1 MNRYLHIISRVPL
14 FLNYIVNLIKF
25 KIIKMNTPEIIP
37 NVYYT
42 GVDDHTTHLFE
53 GLWQIPWGVSYNS
66 YVVRGEKTA
75 LIDGV
80 ELHKVEEL
88 IRQIDNSAFKPD
100 YLVVNHMEPDHSGA
114 IPALVANY
122 PAIKIIG
129 NNLTVGMIKAFYHIE
144 DPDRFIIVKDGDA
157 IDLGKGMVMKFY
169 LAPMLH
175 WPETMVT
182 YLEGKGLL
190 FSGDAF
196 GTFGALDGA
205 VEDTQLDDRS
215 MYFEE
220 MRRYY
225 AAIVAKYG
233 KPVQNALA
241 KLSGLEITRICPTHG
256 PIWHKYIAEV
266 IKAYDDMSIGRT
278 EPGVVIAYGSMY
290 GNTGCLAETV
300 ARRLHEKGVK
310 NVRLYNL
317 SNTEQS
323 RVLADIWRFSGL
335 VLASPT
341 YNANIFPPVESL
353 IKALEVR
360 DLKNRVVGVL
370 GSYAWAPASA
380 KLIASRV
387 EAMGLDLAGS
397 VVMKMSQDA
406 QTRKEAESLADKLA
420 EKVLG
425 GVG

>member
-1 MNRYLHIISRVPL
+1 MKAS
-14 FLNYIVNLIKF
+14 
-25 KIIKMNTPEIIP
+25 EIIP

-75 LIDGV
+75 IIDGV

-88 IRQIDNSAFKPD
+88 IRQIDASSFAPD

-114 IPALVANY
+114 IPALLANY
-122 PAIKIIG
+122 PSIKIIC
-129 NNLTVGMIKAFYHIE
+129 NNLTIGMIKGFYHIE
-144 DPDRFIIVKDGDA
+144 DNDRFLIVKDGDSV
-157 IDLGKGMVMKFY
+157 DLGKGMVLRFY

-205 VEDTQLDDRS
+205 VEDTCVDDAS
-215 MYFEE
+215 TYFEE

-256 PIWHKYIAEV
+256 PIWHKYVADV
-266 IKAYDDMSIGRT
+266 IKAYDNMSIGKT

-290 GNTGCLAETV
+290 GNTACFAETV
-300 ARRLHEKGVK
+300 ARRLREKGVH
-310 NVRLYNL
+310 NVRIYNL
-317 SNTEQS
+317 STTDQS

-341 YNANIFPPVESL
+341 YNGNIFPPVESL

-360 DLKNRVVGVL
+360 ELKNRAVALL

-380 KLIASRV
+380 KLMASRV
-387 EAMGLDLAGS
+387 EAMGLDLVGS
-397 VVMKMSQDA
+397 AIMKMSQDA
-406 QTRKEAESLADKLA
+406 ETTAAAEALADKLA

-425 GVG
+425 